1 MFSLKGRLHLSI
13 FLYAPRRNINP
24 PFKKNPAQS
33 TKPQVQKKFDF
44 CWLFFFLEKHNLS
57 FMFQHVHVDNLLEKS
72 FVSCQTLIK
81 FRMTFPSYDIRK
93 LFCLL
98 ISFPF
103 CLPVFDWDFQACICS
118 SGFYQSDCD
127 SAGALW
133 G

>member
-1 MFSLKGRLHLSI
+1 MLPGETLILHLKKILLRALNPKCRKSLI
-13 FLYAPRRNINP
+13 FVGC
-24 PFKKNPAQS
+24 F
-33 TKPQVQKKFDF
+33 
-44 CWLFFFLEKHNLS
+44 FFFLEKHNLS
-57 FMFQHVHVDNLLEKS
+57 FMFIHVHVDNLLEKS